1 MRPMMLELSAFG
13 PYAGK
18 VTIPMEQL
26 GTQGLYLITGD
37 TGAGKTT
44 IFDAICFALYGEASG
59 PNRDVNMFRSKY
71 ADPETPTEVKL
82 IFTHGGKEY
91 CVTRNPEYMRPA
103 KRGDGWTKQ
112 VAEAQLDLPDGSV
125 ITKVNAVT
133 DEIKKM
139 LGIDKNQFSQIAML
153 AQGDFLKLLLAST
166 EDRIKIFRNL
176 FKTEKYLDLQKSI
189 EQSQKELYGRVQ
201 DGKKSVNQY
210 IGGIMADAD
219 DVLSI
224 DVEHAKKGEM
234 TTADVLSLL
243 EKLIAQD
250 QRQKSALD
258 QEQESIRTELEQINT
273 RIGAAE
279 TIQKAKDAIAADR
292 EKLVQEEPK
301 MEKLQE
307 DLEEKKAAL
316 AKKEVLNREAN
327 AIEAEL
333 PQYETLRL
341 LESEIEETQTDLQ
354 KLESGLSRT
363 QASVEKESANLQ
375 QLLDEQTKYQDIG
388 AESVKWES
396 ARDKASTEEE
406 QLKELKN
413 ALSDYRKKEAQL
425 AEARQNYEAV
435 SDDFHQLNARYELLD
450 QAFRDGQAG
459 LLASRLQ
466 DGMKCPVCGSTTH
479 PQPAQLADTVPS
491 ETELKKAKEH
501 ADKARTKRDDCA
513 QEISGQGKALETMK
527 EQLQKDCAKLL
538 GCEAIEDAVD
548 ALAAKQQEVQ
558 QQKQTALDEIEKYQ
572 KQLARKLEIEEQ
584 IPQLKQEVQKL
595 GTEMEQ
601 ARISMATTKTK
612 IEEKR
617 QQSET
622 LKKKLSFASAAE
634 AKKTLKMRLA
644 QALKLQEEFD
654 AATNALQTQT
664 GIITELKARIAGNEK
679 LVKDAVQ
686 TDLAAELSKKDEC
699 DEKLTSCINR
709 GKAVNGRLESNR
721 KTKGNIEK
729 QAANISNLE
738 TRLQWMRALDDTAN
752 GKLSGKDKIKLET
765 YIQMTYFDRIIRR
778 ANLRLL
784 KMTGGQYEL
793 IRLKEANNAKSQ
805 SGLDLGVIDHTNG
818 SQRSVKT
825 LSGGESFMA
834 SLSLALGLSD
844 EVQSSSGGIR
854 IETMFVDEGFGSLD
868 PEALDM
874 AYSALTGLT
883 EGDRLV
889 GIISHVADLKE
900 RIDRQIV
907 VKKTKSGGSEIDMIM

>member
-82 IFTHGGKEY
+82 IFSHGGNEY

-224 DVEHAKKGEM
+224 DVEHAQKGEM

-243 EKLIAQD
+243 ETLIAQD

-292 EKLVQEEPK
+292 EKLAQEEPK
-301 MEKLQE
+301 MATLQT

-316 AKKEVLNREAN
+316 AKKEELNREAS

-333 PQYETLRL
+333 PEYETLSRL
-341 LESEIEETQTDLQ
+341 ETEISETQNELQ
-354 KLESGLSRT
+354 KLEADLS
-363 QASVEKESANLQ
+363 QAEQSQGKKSEEL
-375 QLLDEQTKYQDIG
+375 QLLIEEQEKHQDVG
-388 AESVKWES
+388 TELVKWE
-396 ARDKASTEEE
+396 AAKDKAMEEE
-406 QLKELKN
+406 KALDELKN
-413 ALSDYRKKEAQL
+413 SLLTYRKAEEKL
-425 AEARQNYEAV
+425 AEAQQNYQSV
-435 SDDFHQLNARYELLD
+435 SDNFNQLNVYYESLD

-459 LLASRLQ
+459 ILASRLEE
-466 DGMKCPVCGSTTH
+466 GMKCPVCGSTSH
-479 PQPAQLADTVPS
+479 PQLAHLSDSVPT
-491 ETELKKAKEH
+491 EEELKKAKKH
-501 ADKARTKRDDCA
+501 ADKARENRDASA
-513 QEISGQGKALETMK
+513 QDISGQVKALETMK
-527 EQLQKDCAKLL
+527 DQLQKDCVKLL
-538 GCEAIEDAVD
+538 SCEELEHAESE
-548 ALAAKQQEVQ
+548 LGGKQQEVKEIKQ
-558 QQKQTALDEIEKYQ
+558 SAESAIKELQKQA
-572 KQLARKLEIEEQ
+572 ARKQEIEEL
-584 IPQLKQEVQKL
+584 IPQLKQEVDIL
-595 GTEMEQ
+595 GSNMEQ
-601 ARISMATTKTK
+601 ARISMATAKTK
-612 IEEKR
+612 LEEKR
-617 QQSET
+617 QQSESS
-622 LKKKLSFASAAE
+622 KKKLSFASASE
-634 AKKTLKMRLA
+634 AKKVQQDRMS
-644 QALKLQEEFD
+644 QAKQLQDAFD
-654 AATNALQTQT
+654 SATEALTKQNET
-664 GIITELKARIAGNEK
+664 ITHLKAQIEGNEK
-679 LVKDAVQ
+679 IVKDTASA
-686 TDLAAELSKKDEC
+686 DLETEREKKAEWDG
-699 DEKLTSCINR
+699 KLTECINR

-729 QAANISNLE
+729 QAANISILE

-874 AYSALTGLT
+874 AYSALAGLT

-889 GIISHVADLKE
+889 GIISHVVDLKE

>member
-224 DVEHAKKGEM
+224 DVEHAQKGEM

-292 EKLVQEEPK
+292 EKLAQEEPK

-316 AKKEVLNREAN
+316 VKKEVLNREAS

-333 PQYETLRL
+333 PEYETLSRL
-341 LESEIEETQTDLQ
+341 ETEISETQNELQ
-354 KLESGLSRT
+354 KLEADLS
-363 QASVEKESANLQ
+363 QAEQSQGKKSEEL
-375 QLLDEQTKYQDIG
+375 QLLLEEQEKHQDVG
-388 AESVKWES
+388 TELVKWK
-396 ARDKASTEEE
+396 AAKDKAMEEE
-406 QLKELKN
+406 KALDELKN
-413 ALSDYRKKEAQL
+413 SLLTYRKAEEKL
-425 AEARQNYEAV
+425 AEAQQNYQSV
-435 SDDFHQLNARYELLD
+435 SDNFNQLNAYYESLD

-459 LLASRLQ
+459 ILASRLEE
-466 DGMKCPVCGSTTH
+466 GMKCPVCGSTSH
-479 PQPAQLADTVPS
+479 PKLAHLSDSVPT
-491 ETELKKAKEH
+491 EEELKKAKKH
-501 ADKARTKRDDCA
+501 ADKARENRP
-513 QEISGQGKALETMK
+513 ELFG
-527 EQLQKDCAKLL
+527 LL
-538 GCEAIEDAVD
+538 FE
-548 ALAAKQQEVQ
+548 
-558 QQKQTALDEIEKYQ
+558 
-572 KQLARKLEIEEQ
+572 
-584 IPQLKQEVQKL
+584 
-595 GTEMEQ
+595 
-601 ARISMATTKTK
+601 
-612 IEEKR
+612 
-617 QQSET
+617 
-622 LKKKLSFASAAE
+622 
-634 AKKTLKMRLA
+634 
-644 QALKLQEEFD
+644 
-654 AATNALQTQT
+654 
-664 GIITELKARIAGNEK
+664 
-679 LVKDAVQ
+679 
-686 TDLAAELSKKDEC
+686 
-699 DEKLTSCINR
+699 
-709 GKAVNGRLESNR
+709 
-721 KTKGNIEK
+721 
-729 QAANISNLE
+729 
-738 TRLQWMRALDDTAN
+738 
-752 GKLSGKDKIKLET
+752 
-765 YIQMTYFDRIIRR
+765 
-778 ANLRLL
+778 
-784 KMTGGQYEL
+784 
-793 IRLKEANNAKSQ
+793 
-805 SGLDLGVIDHTNG
+805 
-818 SQRSVKT
+818 
-825 LSGGESFMA
+825 
-834 SLSLALGLSD
+834 
-844 EVQSSSGGIR
+844 
-854 IETMFVDEGFGSLD
+854 
-868 PEALDM
+868 
-874 AYSALTGLT
+874 
-883 EGDRLV
+883 
-889 GIISHVADLKE
+889 
-900 RIDRQIV
+900 
-907 VKKTKSGGSEIDMIM
+907 